1 MIKSFC
7 LLIISVVLISCGPKA
22 VSPIVD
28 LESLEDLNYPCIKV
42 GFLNQIRYDNLK
54 IESNDNYFAL
64 IYHLSMSSYMVD
76 IVKLYALVPG
86 WSFQSLPELYDS
98 MNKVYERTDPDNPK
112 KSAIIALTRIGDDI
126 YLKGVVGEFISKDRA
141 VRVEIFRVVKKG
153 DIYRQG
159 VIKRWLASATGKRS
173 IENMKK
179 LVDYTFNNISN
190 IECNIRGNIDMN
202 WWKE

>member
-7 LLIISVVLISCGPKA
+7 LLFISIVLISCGPKA

-42 GFLNQIRYDNLK
+42 GFLNQIRYDSLRV
-54 IESNDNYFAL
+54 ESNDDYFAL
-64 IYHLSMSSYMVD
+64 VYKLSMASYMVD
-76 IVKLYALVPG
+76 VVKLYALVPG
-86 WSFQSLPELYDS
+86 WSFQPLPELYDS
-98 MNKVYERTDPDNPK
+98 INKVYERIDPDNPK
-112 KSAIIALTRIGDDI
+112 KSAIIILTRIDGDI
-126 YLKGVVGEFISKDRA
+126 YIKGVVGEFISDDRA

-159 VIKRWLASATGKRS
+159 VINRWLTSSTGKRS
-173 IENMKK
+173 IENMKE

-190 IECNIRGNIDMN
+190 IECNIRGNINMN
-202 WWKE
+202 WWK

>member
-7 LLIISVVLISCGPKA
+7 LLFISVVLISCGPKA
-22 VSPIVD
+22 VAPIVD

-42 GFLNQIRYDNLK
+42 GFLNQIRYHDFK
-54 IESNDNYFAL
+54 VEGSDDYFAL
-64 IYHLSMSSYMVD
+64 IYRLSMASYMVD

-86 WSFQSLPELYDS
+86 WSFQPLPELYDTA
-98 MNKVYERTDPDNPK
+98 NRVYARIDSDNPK
-112 KSAIIALTRIGDDI
+112 KSAVIVITRIDEDI
-126 YLKGVVGEFISKDRA
+126 YLKGVIGEFISDDRA
-141 VRVEIFRVVKKG
+141 VRVEILRVVKKG
-153 DIYRQG
+153 DVYRQG
-159 VIKRWLASATGKRS
+159 AIKRWLDSATGKRS

-202 WWKE
+202 WWKK

>member
-7 LLIISVVLISCGPKA
+7 LLFISVVLISCGPKA

-42 GFLNQIRYDNLK
+42 GFFNQIRYDRLD
-54 IESNDNYFAL
+54 IESNDNYFAF
-64 IYHLSMSSYMVD
+64 IYKLSMASYMVD
-76 IVKLYALVPG
+76 IVKLYALTPG
-86 WSFQSLPELYDS
+86 WSFQPLPELYDNV
-98 MNKVYERTDPDNPK
+98 NKVYEKIDPDNPK
-112 KSAIIALTRIGDDI
+112 KSAIIAITRIGDDI
-126 YLKGVVGEFISKDRA
+126 YLKGVIGEFISDDRA
-141 VRVEIFRVVKKG
+141 VRVEILRVVKKG
-153 DIYRQG
+153 DVYRQG
-159 VIKRWLASATGKRS
+159 VIKRWLGSATGKRS

-202 WWKE
+202 WWK

>member
-7 LLIISVVLISCGPKA
+7 LVLISIVLISCGPKA

-42 GFLNQIRYDNLK
+42 GFLNQIRYHNLK
-54 IESNDNYFAL
+54 VESNDEYFAL
-64 IYHLSMSSYMVD
+64 IYYLSMSSYNID

-86 WSFQSLPELYDS
+86 WSFQPLPELYDNV
-98 MNKVYERTDPDNPK
+98 NKVYERVDPDNPK
-112 KSAIIALTRIGDDI
+112 KSAVIALTRIDDDI
-126 YLKGVVGEFISKDRA
+126 YLKGVVGEFISDDRA
-141 VRVEIFRVVKKG
+141 VRVEILRAVKKG
-153 DIYRQG
+153 DVYRQG
-159 VIKRWLASATGKRS
+159 AIRKWLLSSTGKRT

-179 LVDYTFNNISN
+179 LVNYTFENISN

-202 WWKE
+202 WWKK